1 MSAKIH
7 FYIRTDRPSK
17 DGSVPIYLKFSLSR
31 TQRIKI
37 STGKSVSLKR
47 EFQKLTNEAI
57 ESLTPEKRE
66 TIYCWDKAK
75 ERVVKGDANWETI
88 NDYLDS
94 EKFRAKQVL
103 LKFELLNR
111 PITLESF
118 KQSFLKPNATDKF
131 NEYFLAELE
140 KRRSQLSEGTYKGI
154 KGQISKIS
162 KFKSNLTIGDV
173 DYKFL
178 TLFENYM
185 LKPTSQNGLGNL
197 RCTVARTMKVIR
209 ALLHIA
215 MKNGD
220 FPKEAY
226 PFRDYKIK
234 HVDPILT
241 TRDYLEPEDLYKV
254 EQMLSNEKVHELT
267 IGEIKALKRFL
278 FSCYTGLRFSDV
290 NNLKRK
296 EHIFGKW
303 IQNPQQKEMIFKY
316 YIEIRMG
323 KTDQPVFIPLID
335 RALELINESQNNQV
349 FETISNQKV
358 NEHLKSI
365 NKKAKLNKKLSFH
378 VARHSFA
385 TICFLHGIPENVGQK
400 LLGHKNRKFTEVYT
414 HLSKNKLFYEMDK
427 LNRGLSDFEILI
439 EEKDNKM
446 SDMKEIVPM
455 LQDLS
460 QEKLEQIK
468 GLIKLINGKA
478 A

>member
-7 FYIRTDRPSK
+7 FYIRTDRPTK

-37 STGKSVSLKR
+37 STGKCIAVKK
-47 EFQKLTNEAI
+47 EFQKLNNESI
-57 ESLTPEKRE
+57 ELLTPEKRE
-66 TIYCWDKAK
+66 AIYCWDKLK
-75 ERVVKGDANWETI
+75 ERAIKGDASWEAI
-88 NDYLDS
+88 NDFLDS
-94 EKFRAKQVL
+94 EKYRAKQVL

-111 PITLESF
+111 PITLELF
-118 KQSFLKPNATDKF
+118 KQAFLKPNATDNF
-131 NEYFLAELE
+131 NEYCLLELE
-140 KRRSQLSEGTYKGI
+140 KRKSQLSDGTYRGI
-154 KGQISKIS
+154 KGQISKIN
-162 KFKSNLTIGDV
+162 KFKPNLTLGDI

-185 LKPTSQNGLGNL
+185 LKPVAQKGLGNL
-197 RCTVARTMKVIR
+197 QCTVARTMKVVR

-226 PFRDYKIK
+226 PFKDYKIK
-234 HVDPILT
+234 HVDPVLT

-254 EQMLSNEKVHELT
+254 EQLLSPEKISELS
-267 IGEIKALKRFL
+267 IGEIKATKRFL

-296 EHIFGKW
+296 ENIFGKW
-303 IQNPQQKEMIFKY
+303 IQNPQLKEMVFKY

-335 RALELINESQNNQV
+335 RALELINETQENQV
-349 FETISNQKV
+349 FEVISNQKV

-427 LNRGLSDFEILI
+427 LSRGLSNYEILI
-439 EEKDNKM
+439 NETDNKRNDIKDIM
-446 SDMKEIVPM
+446 PL

-460 QEKLEQIK
+460 QDKLDQIK
-468 GLIKLINGKA
+468 GLIKLIGGKA

>member
-37 STGKSVSLKR
+37 STGKCIAVKK
-47 EFQKLTNEAI
+47 EFQKLSNEAI
-57 ESLTPEKRE
+57 ELLSPEKRE
-66 TIYCWDKAK
+66 TIYGWDKLK
-75 ERVVKGDANWETI
+75 ERAIKGDPNWEAI
-88 NDYLDS
+88 NDFLDS
-94 EKFRAKQVL
+94 EKYRAKQVV

-111 PITLESF
+111 PITLELF
-118 KQSFLKPNATDKF
+118 KQAFLKPNATDNF
-131 NEYFLAELE
+131 NEYCLLELE
-140 KRRSQLSEGTYKGI
+140 KRRSQLSDGTYKGI
-154 KGQISKIS
+154 KGQISKIN
-162 KFKSNLTIGDV
+162 KFKPNLTLGDI

-185 LKPTSQNGLGNL
+185 LKPVAQKGLGNL
-197 RCTVARTMKVIR
+197 QCTVARTMKVVR

-226 PFRDYKIK
+226 PFKDYKIK
-234 HVDPILT
+234 HVDPVLT

-254 EQMLSNEKVHELT
+254 EQLLSPEKISELS
-267 IGEIKALKRFL
+267 IGEIRATKRFL

-296 EHIFGKW
+296 EHVFGKW
-303 IQNPQQKEMIFKY
+303 IQNPQLKEMVFKY

-335 RALELINESQNNQV
+335 RALELINETQENQV
-349 FETISNQKV
+349 FEIISNQKV

-427 LNRGLSDFEILI
+427 LSRGLSNFEILI
-439 EEKDNKM
+439 EETDSKIN
-446 SDMKEIVPM
+446 DMKEIMPM

-460 QEKLEQIK
+460 QDKLDLIK
-468 GLIKLINGKA
+468 GLIKQIGGNA